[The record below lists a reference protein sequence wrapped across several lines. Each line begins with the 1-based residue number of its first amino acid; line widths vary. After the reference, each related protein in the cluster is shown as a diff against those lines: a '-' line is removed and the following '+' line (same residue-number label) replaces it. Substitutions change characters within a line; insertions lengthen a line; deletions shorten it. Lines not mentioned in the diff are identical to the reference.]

1 MLLYISVTVE
11 SYIQNVDNIKT
22 FEIVSVAL
30 EIFFGAVIIGSYIL
44 LEKDVIAFLFDEIGK
59 KIDMENNLKI
69 IINNLE
75 ESIIICSNNQ
85 IVYAN
90 DVFIYKF

>member
-1 MLLYISVTVE
+1 VLLYISVTVE